1 MTLNYLLTKEIL
13 ESVTH
18 NYIFIGLVTLIVFDF
33 ITGVFKGVYLKTLSS
48 EYGIKGVVRMLTVLI
63 LIIIIGFFTTLTKQD
78 YIFITFATF
87 FILEYAISIIE
98 NLNMMNIPL
107 PSFLTDF
114 IMNFRTMN
122 EKKLEEQMK
131 GDMKKDDRLQ
141 K

>member
-13 ESVTH
+13 ETVTH
-18 NYIFIGLVTLIVFDF
+18 NYIFIGLVTVIIFDF

-48 EYGIKGVVRMLTVLI
+48 EYGIKGIVRMLTVLI

-98 NLNMMNIPL
+98 NLDMMNIPL

-131 GDMKKDDRLQ
+131 GDRRNDRLQ

>member
-13 ESVTH
+13 ETVTH
-18 NYIFIGLVTLIVFDF
+18 NYIFIGLVTVIIFDF
-33 ITGVFKGVYLKTLSS
+33 ITGVFKGIYLKTLSS

-122 EKKLEEQMK
+122 GKKLEEQMK
-131 GDMKKDDRLQ
+131 GNMRDDKLQ
-141 K
+141 R

>member
-13 ESVTH
+13 ETVTH
-18 NYIFIGLVTLIVFDF
+18 NYIFIGLVTVIIFDF
-33 ITGVFKGVYLKTLSS
+33 IAGVFKGIYLKTLSS
-48 EYGIKGVVRMLTVLI
+48 EYGIKGIVRMLTVLI

-87 FILEYAISIIE
+87 FILEYVISIIE

-131 GDMKKDDRLQ
+131 GNKRDDRLQ

>member
-13 ESVTH
+13 ETVTH
-18 NYIFIGLVTLIVFDF
+18 NYIFIGLVTIIIFDF
-33 ITGVFKGVYLKTLSS
+33 ITGIFKGVYLKTLSS
-48 EYGIKGVVRMLTVLI
+48 EYGIKGIVRMLTVLI

-78 YIFITFATF
+78 YIFFTFAMF
-87 FILEYAISIIE
+87 FILEYIISIIE
-98 NLNMMNIPL
+98 NLTLMNIPL

-122 EKKLEEQMK
+122 EKKLEEQMR
-131 GDMKKDDRLQ
+131 GDMKDDRLQ

>member
-18 NYIFIGLVTLIVFDF
+18 NYIFIGLVTVIMFDF
-33 ITGVFKGVYLKTLSS
+33 ITGIFKGIYLKTLSS
-48 EYGIKGVVRMLTVLI
+48 EYGIKGILRMLTVLI

-78 YIFITFATF
+78 YIFVTFAMF
-87 FILEYAISIIE
+87 FILNYVISIIE
-98 NLNMMNIPL
+98 NLNIMNIPL
-107 PSFLTDF
+107 PDFLTDF

-131 GDMKKDDRLQ
+131 GVKRNDKLQ
-141 K
+141 R

>member
-13 ESVTH
+13 ETVTH
-18 NYIFIGLVTLIVFDF
+18 NYIFIGLVTVIIFDF
-33 ITGVFKGVYLKTLSS
+33 ITGLFKGVYLKTLSS
-48 EYGIKGVVRMLTVLI
+48 EYGIKGIVRMLTVLI

-78 YIFITFATF
+78 YIFFTFAMF
-87 FILEYAISIIE
+87 FILEYIISVIE
-98 NLNMMNIPL
+98 NLTLMNIPL

-122 EKKLEEQMK
+122 EKKLEEQMR
-131 GDMKKDDRLQ
+131 GDMKDDRLQ

>member
-13 ESVTH
+13 ETVTH
-18 NYIFIGLVTLIVFDF
+18 NYIFIGLVTIIIFDF
-33 ITGVFKGVYLKTLSS
+33 ITGVFKGIYLKTLSS
-48 EYGIKGVVRMLTVLI
+48 EYGIKGIVRMLTVLI

-78 YIFITFATF
+78 YIFFTFAMF
-87 FILEYAISIIE
+87 FILEYIISIIE
-98 NLNMMNIPL
+98 NLTLMNIPL

-122 EKKLEEQMK
+122 EKKLEEQMR
-131 GDMKKDDRLQ
+131 GDIKDDRLQ

>member
-18 NYIFIGLVTLIVFDF
+18 NYIFIGLVTVIMFDF
-33 ITGVFKGVYLKTLSS
+33 ITGIFKGVYLKTLSS
-48 EYGIKGVVRMLTVLI
+48 EYGIKGILRMLTVLI

-78 YIFITFATF
+78 YIFVTFAMF
-87 FILEYAISIIE
+87 FILNYVISIIE
-98 NLNMMNIPL
+98 NLNIMNIPL
-107 PSFLTDF
+107 PDFLTDF

-131 GDMKKDDRLQ
+131 GVKRNDKLQ
-141 K
+141 R

>member
-18 NYIFIGLVTLIVFDF
+18 NYIFIGLVTIIIFDF
-33 ITGVFKGVYLKTLSS
+33 ITGVFKGIYLKTLSS
-48 EYGIKGVVRMLTVLI
+48 EYGIKGIVRMLTVLI

-78 YIFITFATF
+78 YIFITFAMF
-87 FILEYAISIIE
+87 FILEYVISIIE

-122 EKKLEEQMK
+122 EKKLEEQMR
-131 GDMKKDDRLQ
+131 GDMKNDRLQ

>member
-1 MTLNYLLTKEIL
+1 MTVNYLLTKEIL
-13 ESVTH
+13 ETVTH
-18 NYIFIGLVTLIVFDF
+18 NYIFIGLVTIIIFDF

-48 EYGIKGVVRMLTVLI
+48 EYGIKGIVRMLTVLI

-78 YIFITFATF
+78 YIFFTFAMF
-87 FILEYAISIIE
+87 FILEYIISIIE
-98 NLNMMNIPL
+98 NLTLMNIPL

-122 EKKLEEQMK
+122 EKKLEEQMR
-131 GDMKKDDRLQ
+131 GDMKDDRLQ

>member
-13 ESVTH
+13 ETVTH
-18 NYIFIGLVTLIVFDF
+18 NYIFIGLVTVIIFDF

-122 EKKLEEQMK
+122 EKKLEEQMR
-131 GDMKKDDRLQ
+131 GDMKDDRLQ

>member
-18 NYIFIGLVTLIVFDF
+18 NYIFIGLVTVIIFDF
-33 ITGVFKGVYLKTLSS
+33 ITGIFKGIYLKTLSS
-48 EYGIKGVVRMLTVLI
+48 EYGIKGIVRMLTVLI
-63 LIIIIGFFTTLTKQD
+63 LTIIIGFFTTLTKQD
-78 YIFITFATF
+78 YIFFTFAMF
-87 FILEYAISIIE
+87 FILEYIISVIE
-98 NLNMMNIPL
+98 NLTLMNIPL

-122 EKKLEEQMK
+122 EKKLEEQMR
-131 GDMKKDDRLQ
+131 GDMKDDRLQ

>member
-18 NYIFIGLVTLIVFDF
+18 NYIFIGLVTVIMFDF
-33 ITGVFKGVYLKTLSS
+33 ITGIFKGVYLKTLSS
-48 EYGIKGVVRMLTVLI
+48 EYGIKGILRMLTVLI

-78 YIFITFATF
+78 YIFFTFAMF
-87 FILEYAISIIE
+87 FILNYVISIIE
-98 NLNMMNIPL
+98 NLNIMNIPL
-107 PSFLTDF
+107 PDFLTDF

-131 GDMKKDDRLQ
+131 GVKRNDKLQ
-141 K
+141 R

>member
-18 NYIFIGLVTLIVFDF
+18 NYIFIGLVTVIMFDF
-33 ITGVFKGVYLKTLSS
+33 ITGVFKGIYLKTLSS
-48 EYGIKGVVRMLTVLI
+48 EYGIKGILRMLTVLI

-78 YIFITFATF
+78 YIFVTFAMF
-87 FILEYAISIIE
+87 FILNYVISIIE
-98 NLNMMNIPL
+98 NLNIMNIPL
-107 PSFLTDF
+107 PDFLTDF

-131 GDMKKDDRLQ
+131 GVKRNDKLQ
-141 K
+141 R

>member
-13 ESVTH
+13 ETVTH
-18 NYIFIGLVTLIVFDF
+18 NYIFIGLVTVIIFDF
-33 ITGVFKGVYLKTLSS
+33 ITGIFKGIYLKTLSS

-78 YIFITFATF
+78 YIFFTFAMF
-87 FILEYAISIIE
+87 FILEYIISIIE
-98 NLNMMNIPL
+98 NLTLMNIPL

-122 EKKLEEQMK
+122 EKKLEEQMR
-131 GDMKKDDRLQ
+131 GDMKDDRLQ

>member
-13 ESVTH
+13 ETVTH
-18 NYIFIGLVTLIVFDF
+18 NYIFIGLVTVIIFDF

-48 EYGIKGVVRMLTVLI
+48 EYGIKGIVRMLTVLI

-122 EKKLEEQMK
+122 EKKLEEQMR
-131 GDMKKDDRLQ
+131 GDMKDDRLQ

>member
-18 NYIFIGLVTLIVFDF
+18 NYIFIGLVTIIIFDF

-48 EYGIKGVVRMLTVLI
+48 EYGIKGIVRMLTVLI

-78 YIFITFATF
+78 YIFFTFAMF
-87 FILEYAISIIE
+87 FILEYIISIIE
-98 NLNMMNIPL
+98 NLTLMNIPL

-122 EKKLEEQMK
+122 EKKLEEQMR
-131 GDMKKDDRLQ
+131 GDMKNDRLQ

>member
-18 NYIFIGLVTLIVFDF
+18 NYIFIGLVTVIIFDF

-48 EYGIKGVVRMLTVLI
+48 EYGIKGIVRMLTVLI

-131 GDMKKDDRLQ
+131 GDMKDDRLQ

>member
-18 NYIFIGLVTLIVFDF
+18 NYIFIGLVTIIMFDF
-33 ITGVFKGVYLKTLSS
+33 ITGVFKGIYLKTLSS
-48 EYGIKGVVRMLTVLI
+48 EYGIKGILRMLTVLI

-78 YIFITFATF
+78 YIFFTFAMF
-87 FILEYAISIIE
+87 FILNYVISIIE

-107 PSFLTDF
+107 PDFLTDF

-131 GDMKKDDRLQ
+131 GVKRNDKLQ
-141 K
+141 R

>member
-1 MTLNYLLTKEIL
+1 MTLNYLVTKEIL

-18 NYIFIGLVTLIVFDF
+18 NYIFIGLVTIIVFDF
-33 ITGVFKGVYLKTLSS
+33 ITGVFKGIYLKTLSS
-48 EYGIKGVVRMLTVLI
+48 EYGIKGIVRMLTVLI

-78 YIFITFATF
+78 YIFFTFAMF
-87 FILEYAISIIE
+87 FILEYIISIIE
-98 NLNMMNIPL
+98 NLTLMNIPL

-131 GDMKKDDRLQ
+131 GDMKNDRLQ

>member
-1 MTLNYLLTKEIL
+1 MTLNYLVTKEIL

-18 NYIFIGLVTLIVFDF
+18 NYIFIGLVTIIVFDF
-33 ITGVFKGVYLKTLSS
+33 ITGVFKGIYLKTLSS
-48 EYGIKGVVRMLTVLI
+48 EYGIKGIVRMLTVLI

-78 YIFITFATF
+78 YIFFTFAMF
-87 FILEYAISIIE
+87 FILEYIISIIE
-98 NLNMMNIPL
+98 NLTLMNIPL

-122 EKKLEEQMK
+122 EKKLEEQMR
-131 GDMKKDDRLQ
+131 GDMKDDRLQ

>member
-18 NYIFIGLVTLIVFDF
+18 NYIFIGLVTVIIFDF

-48 EYGIKGVVRMLTVLI
+48 EYGIKGIVRMLTVLI

-78 YIFITFATF
+78 YIFFTFAMF
-87 FILEYAISIIE
+87 FILEYIISVIE
-98 NLNMMNIPL
+98 NLTLMNIPL
-107 PSFLTDF
+107 PSFLTDL

-122 EKKLEEQMK
+122 EKKLEEQMR

>member
-13 ESVTH
+13 ETVTH
-18 NYIFIGLVTLIVFDF
+18 NYIFIGLVTVIIFDF

-48 EYGIKGVVRMLTVLI
+48 EYGIKGIVRMLTVLI

-78 YIFITFATF
+78 YIFVTFAMF
-87 FILEYAISIIE
+87 FILEYIISIIE
-98 NLNMMNIPL
+98 NLTLMNIPL

-122 EKKLEEQMK
+122 EKKLEEQMR
-131 GDMKKDDRLQ
+131 GDIKNDRLQ

>member
-1 MTLNYLLTKEIL
+1 MTLNYLFTKEIL

-18 NYIFIGLVTLIVFDF
+18 NYIFIGLVTVIIFDF
-33 ITGVFKGVYLKTLSS
+33 ITGIFKGIYLKTLSS
-48 EYGIKGVVRMLTVLI
+48 EYGIKGIVRMLTVLI

-78 YIFITFATF
+78 YIFFTFAMF
-87 FILEYAISIIE
+87 FILEYIISVIE
-98 NLNMMNIPL
+98 NLTLMNIPL

-122 EKKLEEQMK
+122 EKKLEEQMR
-131 GDMKKDDRLQ
+131 GDMKDDRLQ

>member
-1 MTLNYLLTKEIL
+1 MTLNYLVTKEIL

-18 NYIFIGLVTLIVFDF
+18 NYIFIGLVTIIVFDF
-33 ITGVFKGVYLKTLSS
+33 ITGVFKGIYLKTLSS
-48 EYGIKGVVRMLTVLI
+48 EYGIKGIVRMLTVLI

-78 YIFITFATF
+78 YIFFTFAMF
-87 FILEYAISIIE
+87 FILEYIISIIE
-98 NLNMMNIPL
+98 NLTLMNIPL

-122 EKKLEEQMK
+122 EKKLEEQMR
-131 GDMKKDDRLQ
+131 GDMKNDRLQ

>member
-1 MTLNYLLTKEIL
+1 MTLNYLVTKEIL

-18 NYIFIGLVTLIVFDF
+18 NYIFIGLVTIIVFDF
-33 ITGVFKGVYLKTLSS
+33 ITGVFKGIYLKTLSS
-48 EYGIKGVVRMLTVLI
+48 EYGIKGIVRMLTVLI

-78 YIFITFATF
+78 YIFFTFAMF
-87 FILEYAISIIE
+87 FILEYIISIIE
-98 NLNMMNIPL
+98 NLTLMNIPL

-131 GDMKKDDRLQ
+131 GDMRNDRLQ